1 MNNRDD
7 LSLALV
13 QSAPLWEDKQGN
25 LDLHDRMLVD
35 VSADVIVLPEMFNT
49 GFIQE
54 PKGLGESMEGQTV
67 QWMQTMAKE
76 KSSLVCGSLIVK
88 EEGNH
93 YNRMILAFPNGKI
106 EFFDKAHLFAFGG
119 EAKHFTPGTARPT
132 YVYRGWRIRPIVCYD
147 LRFPAW
153 CRNDDDYDLLLN
165 MASWPAVRSLAWTQL
180 GIARAIENQ
189 AYYLAVN
196 RTGMDGNGIEYNGLS
211 QVVSYNG
218 EVLMQIRDKAMV
230 AKIQLSL
237 QALRIFREKFPFLK
251 DRDRFEL
258 NSRSDK

>member
-1 MNNRDD
+1 MSDQED

-25 LDLHDRMLVD
+25 LDLHHRMLEGF
-35 VSADVIVLPEMFNT
+35 SADVIVLPEMFNT

-54 PKGLGESMEGQTV
+54 PKDFGEDMEGPTI
-67 QWMQTMAKE
+67 QWMQAIAKE

-88 EEGNH
+88 ERGNH
-93 YNRMILAFPNGKI
+93 YNRMILAFPDGRL
-106 EFFDKAHLFAFGG
+106 EYYDKAHLFAFGG
-119 EAKHFTPGTARPT
+119 EAKHFTRGTARPN
-132 YVYRGWRIRPIVCYD
+132 YSFRGWSIRPIVCYD
-147 LRFPAW
+147 LRFPVW

-196 RTGMDGNGIEYNGLS
+196 RTGMDGNGLEYNGLS

-230 AKIQLSL
+230 AKIKLSL
-237 QALRIFREKFPFLK
+237 RALRVFREKFPFLK
-251 DRDRFEL
+251 DRDGFSL
-258 NSRSDK
+258 